1 MRSRSPGYL
10 LPVPGWRLGL
20 LTGGKTARTNRI
32 EAWISYRGQDCENK
46 QDRGLDIIQGGTLGE
61 RTGKKLGY
69 HTGCGAARNIRDKA
83 EITNR
88 VTTGSVDRV
97 WTWEKYQT

>member
-1 MRSRSPGYL
+1 
-10 LPVPGWRLGL
+10 
-20 LTGGKTARTNRI
+20 
-32 EAWISYRGQDCENK
+32 
-46 QDRGLDIIQGGTLGE
+46 LDIKQGGRLRE

-69 HTGCGAARNIRDKA
+69 QTGCGAARNIPDKA